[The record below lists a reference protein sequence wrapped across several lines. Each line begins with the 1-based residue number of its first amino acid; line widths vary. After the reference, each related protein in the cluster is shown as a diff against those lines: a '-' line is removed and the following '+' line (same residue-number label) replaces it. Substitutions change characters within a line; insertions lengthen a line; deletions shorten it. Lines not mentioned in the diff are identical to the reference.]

1 MAKYKELHPFR
12 DTGQP
17 LRSRWGPPQQT
28 HLRSKKSNGTCRED
42 PETLLNDINWAYQ
55 LFCLFCWQLMAS
67 SSLQISSHE
76 RDRKN
81 LFKTLC
87 HSNMKNSSGVA
98 TENQNAGAGQR
109 PRRAEVQPSG
119 SWVAHQIAKGVLFLF
134 HGHFTTFQ
142 RKLFDISW
150 FLRRSK
156 TTQLS
161 TIVSFAF
168 VCPLWCNYLLLILIL
183 FFCLVM
189 ISLFQTCQCFLA
201 AHHWRRWRVRYKD
214 LETSISAGTSLAK
227 CIFTSSWSSDVQLV
241 ASSTQMQL
249 SYVQFISSGWL

>member
-119 SWVAHQIAKGVLFLF
+119 SWVAHQIGKGVLFLF
-134 HGHFTTFQ
+134 HGHFKTFHD
-142 RKLFDISW
+142 FWGD
-150 FLRRSK
+150 RR
-156 TTQLS
+156 QLS
-161 TIVSFAF
+161 SLPLSLLPSFVPCGVITYYLFWFCFF
-168 VCPLWCNYLLLILIL
+168 VW
-183 FFCLVM
+183 
-189 ISLFQTCQCFLA
+189 
-201 AHHWRRWRVRYKD
+201 
-214 LETSISAGTSLAK
+214 
-227 CIFTSSWSSDVQLV
+227 SWSLCSKLV
-241 ASSTQMQL
+241 S
-249 SYVQFISSGWL
+249 VFWLHTTGGVGEFGTKI